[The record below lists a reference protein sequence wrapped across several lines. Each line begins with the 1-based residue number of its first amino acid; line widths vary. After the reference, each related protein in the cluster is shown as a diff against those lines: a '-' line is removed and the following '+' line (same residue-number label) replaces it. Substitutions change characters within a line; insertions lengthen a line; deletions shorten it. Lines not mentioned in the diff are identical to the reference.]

1 MLEDLKLLRDELGQL
16 RQHTDQTALFA
27 TALFDLERARRG
39 DPDAR
44 MQLLEVADSL
54 LVFWR
59 ERTGDALADTHP
71 ALGPLW
77 AHASA
82 LLVSFEIKRFK
93 RALDAC
99 WEARG
104 DAALLQVAIDG
115 LQPPG
120 NRRVE
125 FAACLYHLELARLFV
140 DSSRGQFARRAGL
153 IHEAYHSKEAAAEL
167 VGDDPG
173 LQHLW
178 KDLVP
183 YLDEFFE
190 ALEAEQ
196 ERKLRSN
203 VATEPGGAAAVARSP
218 VPPPPEITPVHG
230 VKPAAPLP
238 AAESTAGETT
248 DPIARPVAEE
258 VAVTFSEP
266 AGEQGSAPDVEPEA
280 EPIAVTF
287 VGRTP
292 QPVARPAAEV
302 EAEPIGVTFV
312 GRAPEPIEEVQAE
325 AIRVPEP
332 VADPVTELE
341 PEAIAMTFVGP
352 TPVRK
357 SGNLETDPTDPS
369 SQPLSAEAIVAA
381 PPPPPADS
389 TGVFDLWLKEPNRPT
404 APPPPRDLTPTPA
417 VIEAVEEY
425 LEPVPTGPPPPPANF
440 TPAPGSMLAMEFP
453 DPDVTAPRPPPPP
466 NTTPAPGRAP
476 MLSQSGILDLQD
488 IVEEVPSLPPQL
500 RRSSLDVEMG
510 DYEPDEA
517 TQTFWRHTEETLGL
531 LPAADAPRMDR
542 RALSADGRTERK
554 KLNGWLDGV
563 TRRFN
568 TVPEARTFACLTK
581 LYMAAQLKEK
591 GLFGGANAK
600 RKEAFVAALELLSAE
615 PVAAGH
621 CAVWFELD
629 GKETLEHLG
638 NGLEVLT
645 DYLQFCARQ
654 NLDPLDPAVPAQ
666 FMA

>member
-1 MLEDLKLLRDELGQL
+1 MLEDLTLLKDEVGQL
-16 RQHTDQTALFA
+16 RKHPEQTAQFA

-59 ERTGDALADTHP
+59 DRTGDALADSHP

-82 LLVSFEIKRFK
+82 LLVSFEVKRFK

-99 WEARG
+99 WEARS
-104 DAALLQVAIDG
+104 DAALLQVAIEG
-115 LQPPG
+115 LLPVG

-140 DSSRGQFARRAGL
+140 DSSRKEFAKRAGL
-153 IHEAYHSKEAAAEL
+153 VHEAYHSKETADEL
-167 VGDDPG
+167 VADDPG

-178 KDLVP
+178 KELVP

-203 VATEPGGAAAVARSP
+203 MKTDPGGEAVARP
-218 VPPPPEITPVHG
+218 PAPPPPDITPVHG
-230 VKPAAPLP
+230 VKKAEPLP
-238 AAESTAGETT
+238 
-248 DPIARPVAEE
+248 PP
-258 VAVTFSEP
+258 P
-266 AGEQGSAPDVEPEA
+266 P
-280 EPIAVTF
+280 
-287 VGRTP
+287 
-292 QPVARPAAEV
+292 
-302 EAEPIGVTFV
+302 
-312 GRAPEPIEEVQAE
+312 
-325 AIRVPEP
+325 PEP
-332 VADPVTELE
+332 VPSAPPV
-341 PEAIAMTFVGP
+341 AVTFVGP
-352 TPVRK
+352 TPTRK
-357 SGNLETDPTDPS
+357 GKEPELEATDPS
-369 SQPLSAEAIVAA
+369 AMAVPEVIDLAA
-381 PPPPPADS
+381 PPPAPPPSMPDS
-389 TGVFDLWLKEPNRPT
+389 SGVFDLWLQEPNKRTSTKDQIPVS
-404 APPPPRDLTPTPA
+404 A
-417 VIEAVEEY
+417 VIESIEEVI
-425 LEPVPTGPPPPPANF
+425 EPLPSGPPPPPSNF
-440 TPAPGSMLAMEFP
+440 TPAPNTLFAVNLP

-466 NTTPAPGRAP
+466 NTTPVPSRRVGNE
-476 MLSQSGILDLQD
+476 SGILDLQD
-488 IVEEVPSLPPQL
+488 IVEEVPPPPPP
-500 RRSSLDVEMG
+500 RPSRPSLDVEMG
-510 DYEPDEA
+510 DYEPDDA
-517 TQTFWRHTEETLGL
+517 TQTFWRHTEEALGL
-531 LPAADAPRMDR
+531 LPPADAPRMDR
-542 RALSADGRTERK
+542 RALSAEGRAERK

-568 TVPEARTFACLTK
+568 TVPEAKTFACLMK

-600 RKEAFVAALELLSAE
+600 RKEAFIGALELLSAE
-615 PVAAGH
+615 PLAAGH

-638 NGLEVLT
+638 TGLEMLT
-645 DYLQFCARQ
+645 DYLQYCARQ

-666 FMA
+666 FLA

>member
-1 MLEDLKLLRDELGQL
+1 MLEDLKLLRDEVGHL
-16 RQHTDQTALFA
+16 RQHTEQTAQFA

-44 MQLLEVADSL
+44 LQLLEVADAL

-59 ERTGDALADTHP
+59 DRSGDAIAQSHP

-77 AHASA
+77 AQASA
-82 LLVSFEIKRFK
+82 LLIGFEVKRFK

-99 WEARG
+99 WEARS
-104 DAALLQVAIDG
+104 DAALLQVAIEG
-115 LQPPG
+115 LQPSG

-140 DSSRGQFARRAGL
+140 DASRGEFARRASL
-153 IHEAYHSKEAAAEL
+153 VHEAYNSKETADEL

-178 KDLVP
+178 KDLIP

-203 VATEPGGAAAVARSP
+203 LKTDPGGEAAVSRAP
-218 VPPPPEITPVHG
+218 APPDITPVHG
-230 VKPAAPLP
+230 VKKAEPLP
-238 AAESTAGETT
+238 EVPAEA
-248 DPIARPVAEE
+248 PVA
-258 VAVTFSEP
+258 V
-266 AGEQGSAPDVEPEA
+266 
-280 EPIAVTF
+280 
-287 VGRTP
+287 
-292 QPVARPAAEV
+292 
-302 EAEPIGVTFV
+302 
-312 GRAPEPIEEVQAE
+312 
-325 AIRVPEP
+325 
-332 VADPVTELE
+332 
-341 PEAIAMTFVGP
+341 TFVGP
-352 TPVRK
+352 TPARK
-357 SGNLETDPTDPS
+357 EPDPDPTDPS
-369 SQPLSAEAIVAA
+369 AKPMFEAIDLDAAAPA
-381 PPPPPADS
+381 PPPAPPPS
-389 TGVFDLWLKEPNRPT
+389 HSSGVFDLWLKEPNRPS
-404 APPPPRDLTPTPA
+404 APPPRDLTPIPA
-417 VIEAVEEY
+417 AIEPIEEI
-425 LEPVPTGPPPPPANF
+425 LEPVPSGPPPPPSNF
-440 TPAPGSMLAMEFP
+440 TPAPGSMQALDLMP
-453 DPDVTAPRPPPPP
+453 DPDVTAPRSQPPPPP
-466 NTTPAPGRAP
+466 PPYTAPAPDRRGVGNE
-476 MLSQSGILDLQD
+476 SGILDLQD
-488 IVEEVPSLPPQL
+488 LIEEVPALPRPS
-500 RRSSLDVEMG
+500 RPSLDVEMG

-531 LPAADAPRMDR
+531 LPPADAPRMDR
-542 RALSADGRTERK
+542 RALSAEGRTERK

-563 TRRFN
+563 NRRFD
-568 TVPEARTFACLTK
+568 TVPEAKTFACLVK

-600 RKEAFVAALELLSAE
+600 RKEAFVAALGLLSAE
-615 PVAAGH
+615 PLAAGH

-654 NLDPLDPAVPAQ
+654 NLDPLDPTVPAQ
-666 FMA
+666 FLA

>member
-1 MLEDLKLLRDELGQL
+1 MRRNGHSSRRLSPSLSTTTSESVAAGIARCAAVLEDLTLLRDEVGEL
-16 RQHTDQTALFA
+16 RKHDEQTAQFA

-59 ERTGDALADTHP
+59 ERTGDALADSHP
-71 ALGPLW
+71 VLAPLW

-82 LLVSFEIKRFK
+82 LLVSFEVKRFK

-99 WEARG
+99 WEART
-104 DAALLQVAIDG
+104 DAALLQVAIEG
-115 LQPPG
+115 LLPVG

-140 DSSRGQFARRAGL
+140 DSSRKEFARRASL
-153 IHEAYHSKEAAAEL
+153 VHEAYHSKEIADEL

-178 KDLVP
+178 KELVP

-203 VATEPGGAAAVARSP
+203 LKTDPGGEAAVARGP
-218 VPPPPEITPVHG
+218 VPPPPDITPVHG
-230 VKPAAPLP
+230 VKKADPLPPPEAVVAPEAPSVDPDIFVVTEAPMLAEAPTEAPLE
-238 AAESTAGETT
+238 A
-248 DPIARPVAEE
+248 PV
-258 VAVTFSEP
+258 
-266 AGEQGSAPDVEPEA
+266 
-280 EPIAVTF
+280 AVTF
-287 VGRTP
+287 VG
-292 QPVARPAAEV
+292 PA
-302 EAEPIGVTFV
+302 PT
-312 GRAPEPIEEVQAE
+312 RKPSTEEVD
-325 AIRVPEP
+325 R
-332 VADPVTELE
+332 
-341 PEAIAMTFVGP
+341 
-352 TPVRK
+352 
-357 SGNLETDPTDPS
+357 TDPS
-369 SQPLSAEAIVAA
+369 AKAVSEPIDLTV
-381 PPPPPADS
+381 PPPPPPPSMPDS
-389 TGVFDLWLKEPNRPT
+389 SGVFDLWLQEPNKRIS
-404 APPPPRDLTPTPA
+404 REMTPVPA
-417 VIEAVEEY
+417 VIESIEEV
-425 LEPVPTGPPPPPANF
+425 LEPLPSGPPPPPSNF
-440 TPAPGSMLAMEFP
+440 TPAPNTLFAVQMP

-466 NTTPAPGRAP
+466 PPSANLAAN
-476 MLSQSGILDLQD
+476 QSGIFELNDL
-488 IVEEVPSLPPQL
+488 VEEEPPPPPPRPSRP
-500 RRSSLDVEMG
+500 SLDVETG
-510 DYEPDEA
+510 DDYEPDAA
-517 TQTFWRHTEETLGL
+517 TQTFWRHTEESLGL
-531 LPAADAPRMDR
+531 LPPAEQPRMDR
-542 RALSADGRTERK
+542 RALSADGRAERK

-568 TVPEARTFACLTK
+568 TVPEAKTFACLMK

-615 PVAAGH
+615 PLAAGH